1 MKWSATGYDL
11 LAPVYDRLA
20 VFFVGKEIREA
31 QVHFLTHLK
40 DKRKLLIL
48 GGGTGWILE
57 EIEKINRDI
66 QVRYIDQSPRM
77 VKLAK
82 SRKGDL
88 NIQFTIGTEADIND
102 TDYDCVITNF
112 YLDLFTD
119 TQLTS
124 VSEKIKS
131 CLKSGALWLAT
142 DFYVLNLRQRLAVR
156 CMYFLFRIVTG
167 LTTTR
172 LPDWQQVLN
181 NIGGREIFSRQWS
194 RGYIVATV
202 FSF

>member
-1 MKWSATGYDL
+1 MSRSATGYDL
-11 LAPVYDRLA
+11 LAPAYDRLA
-20 VFFVGKEIREA
+20 VFFVGKKIREA

-57 EIEKINRDI
+57 EVQKVNRDI
-66 QVRYIDQSPRM
+66 QIEYIDQSPRM
-77 VKLAK
+77 VELAK

-88 NIQFTIGTEADIND
+88 NIQFKIGTEADISD

-124 VSEKIKS
+124 ISKKIKS
-131 CLKSGALWLAT
+131 CLKTGAIWLAT
-142 DFYVLNLRQRLAVR
+142 DFYVHNLRQRLAVR
-156 CMYFLFRIVTG
+156 GMYFFFSIVTG

-172 LPDWQQVLN
+172 LPDWQQVLK
-181 NIGGREIFSRQWS
+181 NIGGREIFSHRWS

-202 FSF
+202 FSL